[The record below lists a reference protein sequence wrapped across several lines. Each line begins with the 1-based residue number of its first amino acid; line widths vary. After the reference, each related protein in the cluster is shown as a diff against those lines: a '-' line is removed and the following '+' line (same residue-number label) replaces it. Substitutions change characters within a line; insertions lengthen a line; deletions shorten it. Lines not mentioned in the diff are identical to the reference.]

1 MPCARSWLDHLTV
14 PKVIPVL
21 LAFLTFLTL
30 QVRAAEPQRNVLVL
44 FSNEYELPANQLIA
58 RGFRDELV
66 NSSGFRTFTE
76 FLDLVRFPKQIED
89 GSLLHQLHEKYA
101 GQKIDALMTFGE
113 EALGFAKAERNS
125 IAPSAP
131 LVFAA
136 VSEDDP
142 RVAKLENTT
151 GLISHYDI
159 LTTLKLATRLQPEA
173 RDIFVITGA
182 SAADR
187 AVEERARSELPALG
201 PDFRFHFLAGLP
213 VDTML
218 KEVASLNRN
227 AIVFYY
233 SMYEDANGVMFI
245 PRDAARMI
253 AQASAAPVYGVYDSY
268 LGTGIV
274 GGYFDRFEAVGREA
288 AKLALRVL
296 NGENTATIPPY
307 VADTHRFV
315 VDGSVIESRSLDM
328 NALPEGTI
336 IQNWQ
341 PPLWRQY
348 FWLLIAVAVAF
359 AAETLLVLWLY
370 LAVRRQHLAERAAA
384 EHQRQMEVQR
394 AELAHLS
401 RISALGSLSGSIAH
415 ELNQPLT
422 AILANAQA
430 ALAILGR
437 KGKNL
442 DVIDETL
449 RDIVEDTKR
458 AGQVISNIRSLVKRD
473 DAKNIDVDI
482 NNVVTDTLKLAHSA
496 IIQEK
501 VQVKAD
507 LASHL
512 PKVVGDPT
520 QFQQVILNLV
530 LNACE
535 AMEQVPEEARKINI
549 ATVVADGQVRLVLAD
564 SGPGFPSEGNGIFE
578 PFYTTKTDGL
588 GLGLSICRDII
599 NGCGGTIGACNKPG
613 GGAALTIELPA
624 APEMSA

>member
-296 NGENTATIPPY
+296 NGENAATIPPY

-473 DAKNIDVDI
+473 DAKKIDVDI

>member
-549 ATVVADGQVRLVLAD
+549 ATVVADGQIRLVLAD